1 MTSKRFRSAEIIS
14 PTSPACHS
22 WANLSDS
29 IDMLLRRMSATY
41 TAEDDMLINAEQL
54 RKNEMAKRSEPLLY
68 FFMKHI
74 KQSTHAA
81 I

>member
-1 MTSKRFRSAEIIS
+1 MMSKRFRSVEIIS

-29 IDMLLRRMSATY
+29 IDMLFRRMSATY
-41 TAEDDMLINAEQL
+41 AAEDDRLINVEQL

-68 FFMKHI
+68 FFVKHV

-81 I
+81 S

>member
-1 MTSKRFRSAEIIS
+1 
-14 PTSPACHS
+14 
-22 WANLSDS
+22 
-29 IDMLLRRMSATY
+29 MSATY
-41 TAEDDMLINAEQL
+41 TAEDDRLINAEQL

-74 KQSTHAA
+74 KQSTRAA